1 MPLEGRSLSSRQRLG
16 SESEEIDPMGL
27 RTPEKIGKLQR
38 TFYAKAKEQ
47 PGSSPKFAVNF
58 VLAQAD

>member
-1 MPLEGRSLSSRQRLG
+1 
-16 SESEEIDPMGL
+16 MGL